1 MREQCLAFAV
11 KSGDEYGTWGGLR
24 KKEVRQVRRLYK
36 RYRENGYDP
45 EKFDFSVYLH
55 ATEPVEE
62 AS

>member
-24 KKEVRQVRRLYK
+24 KKEVRQVRRIYK

-45 EKFDFSVYLH
+45 ETFDFSVYLH
-55 ATEPVEE
+55 TPHPVEE